1 MKKFIGRGKLTK
13 AAISEEMIAKEFN
26 IGVKDL
32 TSAQQSFD
40 LGNYKWATIQ
50 AYYGIYHAVRS
61 LIFKS
66 GYREESHFAL
76 KVAFKEL
83 YIDTNVLDFDVY
95 RTLQRGMDL
104 REMADY
110 KETFSENSARILMR
124 NVGLSLDKIRDF
136 LLSEGI
142 ELTRGEK

>member
-1 MKKFIGRGKLTK
+1 MKKFIGRGKLKK

-32 TSAQQSFD
+32 ASAQQSFD

-61 LIFKS
+61 LVFKS

-83 YIDTNVLDFDVY
+83 YIDTSILDLDVY

-104 REMADY
+104 RELADY

>member
-1 MKKFIGRGKLTK
+1 MKEFISRGKLKK
-13 AAISEEMIAKEFN
+13 AAISEGMIAKEFN

-32 TSAQQSFD
+32 ASAQQSFD

-61 LIFKS
+61 LVFKS

-76 KVAFKEL
+76 RVAFKEL
-83 YIDTNVLDFDVY
+83 YIDIGILDSDVY

-110 KETFSENSARILMR
+110 KETFSENSARILIKD
-124 NVGLSLDKIRDF
+124 VSLSLDKIRDF
-136 LLSEGI
+136 LLNDGI

>member
-1 MKKFIGRGKLTK
+1 MEYIMLFVPL
-13 AAISEEMIAKEFN
+13 
-26 IGVKDL
+26 V
-32 TSAQQSFD
+32 
-40 LGNYKWATIQ
+40 
-50 AYYGIYHAVRS
+50 
-61 LIFKS
+61 FKS

-83 YIDTNVLDFDVY
+83 YIDTSILDLDVY

-104 REMADY
+104 RELADY

>member
-50 AYYGIYHAVRS
+50 AYYGIY
-61 LIFKS
+61 
-66 GYREESHFAL
+66 
-76 KVAFKEL
+76 
-83 YIDTNVLDFDVY
+83 
-95 RTLQRGMDL
+95 
-104 REMADY
+104 
-110 KETFSENSARILMR
+110 
-124 NVGLSLDKIRDF
+124 
-136 LLSEGI
+136 
-142 ELTRGEK
+142 